1 MGIESGIIARLNAVA
16 AVTGL
21 VSNRIY
27 ADTLPDGTT
36 LPAIIYQIVSDV
48 PYELLIVDT
57 DLYRC
62 RVQFT
67 IISDTKAE
75 TISIADALKTAL
87 KRFSGTASD
96 ITIMDCRLENQYDL
110 QYDLA
115 TNETARMADYIF
127 IYEV

>member
-1 MGIESGIIARLNAVA
+1 VGIESGIITRLNAVT
-16 AVTGL
+16 AVTTL

-36 LPAIIYQIVSDV
+36 HPAIIYQMVSDV
-48 PYELLIVDT
+48 PYELLIADT
-57 DLYRC
+57 DLYKA

-67 IISDTKAE
+67 IISDTKTE
-75 TISIADALKTAL
+75 TISIANALKTAL

-96 ITIMDCRLENQYDL
+96 ITIRDCRLENQYDL

-115 TNETARMADYIF
+115 TNETARMCDYIF

>member
-1 MGIESGIIARLNAVA
+1 MGVESGIVARLNAVA
-16 AVTGL
+16 AVTSL

-36 LPAIIYQIVSDV
+36 HPAIIYQMVSDV
-48 PYELLIVDT
+48 PYELLIADT
-57 DLYRC
+57 DLYKA

-67 IISDTKAE
+67 IISDTKTE
-75 TISIADALKTAL
+75 TISIANALKTAL

-96 ITIMDCRLENQYDL
+96 ITIRDCRLENQYDL

-115 TNETARMADYIF
+115 TNETARMCDYIF

>member
-1 MGIESGIIARLNAVA
+1 MGIESGIITRLNAVA
-16 AVTGL
+16 AVTSL

-36 LPAIIYQIVSDV
+36 HPAIIYQIVSDV
-48 PYELLIVDT
+48 PYELLIADT
-57 DLYRC
+57 NLYKC

-96 ITIMDCRLENQYDL
+96 ITIRDCRLENQYDL

>member
-1 MGIESGIIARLNAVA
+1 VGIESGIITRLNAVA
-16 AVTGL
+16 AVTSL

-36 LPAIIYQIVSDV
+36 HPAIIYQIVSDV
-48 PYELLIVDT
+48 PYELLIADT
-57 DLYRC
+57 NLYKC

-96 ITIMDCRLENQYDL
+96 ITIRDCRLENQYDL